1 MEKKRRILLPFK
13 PKEKNPLLWWVHT
26 VVLCPSTGGVSLFF
40 LRGEGYTKRIQ
51 TRMSN
56 PSVCRKP
63 IISISFLYHL
73 SFVRETG
80 VVNQRKPLFYL
91 FGVVTIS
98 NKSTP
103 KRGNENAP
111 QIGQAT
117 ALTHAR
123 ILQYINMIACTCI
136 KHTV

>member
-1 MEKKRRILLPFK
+1 MVGPYSGFVSIY
-13 PKEKNPLLWWVHT
+13 W
-26 VVLCPSTGGVSLFF
+26 GGQPFF

-56 PSVCRKP
+56 PSVCRIS

-80 VVNQRKPLFYL
+80 VVNQHIPLFYL

-98 NKSTP
+98 DKSTP

-111 QIGQAT
+111 QNGQAT